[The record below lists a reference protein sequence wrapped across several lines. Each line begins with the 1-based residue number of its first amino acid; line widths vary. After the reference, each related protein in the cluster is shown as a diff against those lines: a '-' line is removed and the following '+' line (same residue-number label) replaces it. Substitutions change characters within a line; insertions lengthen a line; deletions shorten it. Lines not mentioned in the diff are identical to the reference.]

1 MTLRKVFHSSV
12 FSCSHGVGAVIAS
25 GLGLVAVI
33 MPEKT
38 GREAVIAEARK
49 TYSLEGE
56 NSLSRDAARLL
67 ERYFAGEQVEFSLPI
82 DESGFTPFQCLVYR
96 EVAGIPRG
104 EVRTYQQIAVA
115 IGSPRGARGVGV
127 AMARNPLPIII
138 PCHRV
143 VGSNG
148 MLTGYSAPGGLSAKH
163 DFLVCEGVRIDPDGK
178 VCLKTKK

>member
-1 MTLRKVFHSSV
+1 MTKNKVFY
-12 FSCSHGVGAVIAS
+12 FSTFTCSHGVGGVIAS
-25 GLGLVAVI
+25 ELGLVEVI
-33 MPEKT
+33 MPEKI
-38 GREAVIAEARK
+38 GRETILAKVRK
-49 TYSLEGE
+49 SYSIDGE
-56 NSLSRDAARLL
+56 SLLSREAAGLL
-67 ERYFAGEQVEFSLPI
+67 GRYFAGERVEFSLPI
-82 DESGFTPFQCLVYR
+82 DESGFTPFQGLVYR
-96 EVAGIPRG
+96 EVAAIPRG

-163 DFLVCEGVRIDPDGK
+163 DFLVGEGVRIDPHGK